1 MNEYLQQYVEYLEKV
16 KKTSLNTIT
25 AYKRDLLKLEDYLK
39 NRGCDNFTRVTFTEL
54 NAYILKLEKDGAASA
69 TVSRNVSTIKS
80 FYLFLLREQ
89 TIKNDPSEN
98 LKAPK
103 IVKKVPRIL
112 TKEEVDALLSLP
124 DDSVKGIRDKA
135 MLELLYA
142 TGVKVSELI
151 TLKTNEINT
160 ALKYIRVVDKERER
174 LVSFGEPAKSALEK
188 YLTEARPNLISKPE
202 FENYLF
208 LNYAGEPMTRQG
220 FWKIIKNYGDMAGF
234 DVGLTPHV
242 FRHSFAAHMVE
253 NGADLKSL
261 QELLG
266 HADISTTQVYSGFA
280 NERLSQVFEKAHP
293 RKYER

>member
-25 AYKRDLLKLEDYLK
+25 AYKRDLLKLEEYLK
-39 NRGCDNFTRVTFTEL
+39 NRGCSDFTRVTFTEL

-80 FYLFLLREQ
+80 FYLYLLREQ
-89 TIKNDPSEN
+89 ILRNDPSEN

-103 IVKKVPRIL
+103 IVKKAPRIL
-112 TKEEVDALLSLP
+112 TKEEVEALLSLP
-124 DDSVKGIRDKA
+124 DNSVKGIRDKA

-142 TGVKVSELI
+142 TGLKVSELI
-151 TLKTNEINT
+151 ILKTNEINT
-160 ALKYIRVVDKERER
+160 SLKYIRVMDKERER
-174 LVSFGEPAKSALEK
+174 LISFGEPAKVALEK
-188 YLTEARPNLISKPE
+188 YLTESRPSLINKTEYES
-202 FENYLF
+202 FLF
-208 LNYAGEPMTRQG
+208 LNYVGEPMTRQG

-261 QELLG
+261 QEMLG
-266 HADISTTQVYSGFA
+266 HSDISTTQVYSGFA
-280 NERLSQVFEKAHP
+280 NERLSQVYEKAHP
-293 RKYER
+293 RK